1 MGKRILCRTFEML
14 TIVGRAITAPGR
26 LQTLNCNCSIYYMQS
41 RVLITSI
48 PQASNADMRADIR
61 MAEVDPVPAFRLA
74 AYRGIY
80 ASGAKL
86 QLGKSDCVV

>member
-1 MGKRILCRTFEML
+1 L

-26 LQTLNCNCSIYYMQS
+26 LQTLNCNCSIYYMHES
-41 RVLITSI
+41 RVLTTSI
-48 PQASNADMRADIR
+48 PQASNADMRAVIR